1 MSNQLNGDKK
11 GSVVL
16 EGYPLMKQLASQQ
29 IAKEEDFKQAR
40 DIYRKYTKEQQDIL
54 VTNVVSELSQVEERT
69 RLIAICNF
77 YRADEQLGQ
86 NLADRLDVDISP
98 YVGMLNG

>member
-1 MSNQLNGDKK
+1 MSNQSNDVKQD
-11 GSVVL
+11 SEVL
-16 EGYPLMKQLASQQ
+16 EGYPLMKQLASQH
-29 IAKEEDFKQAR
+29 IAKEEDFKQAG
-40 DIYRKYTKEQQDIL
+40 DIYRKYTKEQQDTL

-77 YRADEQLGQ
+77 YRADEQLGH
-86 NLADRLDVDISP
+86 NLADRLGVDISP